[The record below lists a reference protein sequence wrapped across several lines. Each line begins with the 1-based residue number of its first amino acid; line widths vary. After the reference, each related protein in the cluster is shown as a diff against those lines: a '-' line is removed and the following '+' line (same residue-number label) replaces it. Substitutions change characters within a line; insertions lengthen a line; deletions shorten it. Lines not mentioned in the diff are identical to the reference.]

1 MKLKAYLITMTITTS
16 AARTHTIL
24 VNLLAACLLL
34 ASVHVMAQPG
44 AAQYFTVVAPGVV
57 KDSRTGLEWMRCS
70 VGQEWSVT
78 YKTCIGKVQEFNW
91 QGALDMSKKLN
102 ATGGYGGKSDWRV
115 PTLRELQSIRYCS
128 KGFGS
133 STQDFQD
140 GQPKMSRFCND
151 GNTEPTIDLATF
163 PATPVTWYWSSTPTA
178 GLYSY
183 AWLVGFRIGYLG
195 DGNGRDLSYAVR
207 LVR

>member
-1 MKLKAYLITMTITTS
+1 MPTTIHTTRFHATLTS
-16 AARTHTIL
+16 MFGAS
-24 VNLLAACLLL
+24 LLL
-34 ASVHVMAQPG
+34 APPHAIAPQSGDV
-44 AAQYFTVVAPGVV
+44 QYFTEVAPGVV

-91 QGALDMSKKLN
+91 QGAQDVSKKLN
-102 ATGGYGGKSDWRV
+102 VTGGYGGKSDWRV

-133 STQDFQD
+133 STQDLRD
-140 GQPKMSRFCND
+140 GQPKVPRFCND

-163 PATPVTWYWSSTPTA
+163 PATPVTWYWSSTPTV

-183 AWLVGFRIGYLG
+183 AWLVGFRIGYIG
-195 DGNGRDLSYAVR
+195 DGNSRNLSYAVR